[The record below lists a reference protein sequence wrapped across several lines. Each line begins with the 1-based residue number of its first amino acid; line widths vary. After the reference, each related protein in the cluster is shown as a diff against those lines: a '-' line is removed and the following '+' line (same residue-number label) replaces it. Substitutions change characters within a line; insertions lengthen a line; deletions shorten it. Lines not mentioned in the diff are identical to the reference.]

1 MGGLPQRLGVAI
13 LMLVAS
19 TFAANHI
26 AARLAFDHGTSVA
39 AAVALRSGVTALVL
53 AALMRAKGVSLRLA
67 RPTLVRALAIG
78 LLVSVQSF
86 CLYSA
91 VARIPVALALLAFN
105 TYPMLLVLVSWAA
118 GGERPPRRALVA
130 MPAALLGLAFALDV
144 VGSARAIE
152 GRWSEIGAGV
162 GYALTA
168 SVSFVAVLFLTTRW
182 LKEVDGRLRT
192 LLTMGVTAVVM
203 LAYGTAQH
211 ALALPADRTGWLGVA
226 LLTLLYGSA
235 ITALFTIVPRLA
247 AASSTVALNFEPVA
261 ALLLGWAILAQKV
274 AAHQIIGALVVIS
287 AIAFLGSGR
296 RRPP

>member
-1 MGGLPQRLGVAI
+1 
-13 LMLVAS
+13 MLVAS

-39 AAVALRSGVTALVL
+39 AAVALRSGVTALAL
-53 AALMRAKGVSLRLA
+53 AALMRAQGVSLRLA

-78 LLVSVQSF
+78 LLVAVQSF

-105 TYPMLLVLVSWAA
+105 TYPMLLVLVSWGA

-130 MPAALLGLAFALDV
+130 MPVALAGLALALDV
-144 VGSARAIE
+144 VGSARVIE

-182 LKEVDGRLRT
+182 LKDVDGRLRT

-203 LAYGTAQH
+203 LAYGAARH
-211 ALALPADRTGWLGVA
+211 ALALPADQTGWLGVA

-235 ITALFTIVPRLA
+235 ITALFTIVPRLG

-261 ALLLGWAILAQKV
+261 ALLLGWAILKQTV
-274 AAHQIIGALVVIS
+274 AAHQVVGALVVIG
-287 AIAFLGSGR
+287 AIAFLGSGKR
-296 RRPP
+296 RAS

>member
-1 MGGLPQRLGVAI
+1 MGGLPQRLGVAL

-39 AAVALRSGVTALVL
+39 AAVALRSGVTALAL
-53 AALMRAKGVSLRLA
+53 AALMRAQGVSLRLA

-78 LLVSVQSF
+78 LLVAVQSF

-105 TYPMLLVLVSWAA
+105 TYPMLLVLVSWGA

-130 MPAALLGLAFALDV
+130 MPVALLGLALALDV

-182 LKEVDGRLRT
+182 LKDVDGRLRT
-192 LLTMGVTAVVM
+192 LLTMGVTAIVM
-203 LAYGTAQH
+203 LAYGAARH
-211 ALALPADRTGWLGVA
+211 ALALPADQTGWLGVA

-235 ITALFTIVPRLA
+235 ITALFTIVPRLG

-261 ALLLGWAILAQKV
+261 ALLLGWAILKQTV
-274 AAHQIIGALVVIS
+274 AAHQVVGALVVIG
-287 AIAFLGSGR
+287 AIAFLGSGKR
-296 RRPP
+296 RAS

>member
-1 MGGLPQRLGVAI
+1 VGGLPQRLGVVL

-39 AAVALRSGVTALVL
+39 AAVALRSGVTAL
-53 AALMRAKGVSLRLA
+53 ALSALLRAQGVALGLA
-67 RPTLVRALAIG
+67 RGTLVRALAIG

-105 TYPMLLVLVSWAA
+105 SYPMLLVLVSWAA
-118 GGERPPRRALVA
+118 GGERPPRRALLA
-130 MPAALLGLAFALDV
+130 MPAALLGLALALDV
-144 VGSARAIE
+144 VGSVRAIE
-152 GRWSEIGAGV
+152 GRWAEIGAGV

-168 SVSFVAVLFLTTRW
+168 SVSFVAMLFLTTRW
-182 LKEVDGRLRT
+182 LKDVDGRLRT

-203 LAYGTAQH
+203 LAYGAARH
-211 ALALPADRTGWLGVA
+211 ALALPADATGWLGVA

-235 ITALFTIVPRLA
+235 ITALFTIVPRLG

-261 ALLLGWAILAQKV
+261 ALLLGWAILDQTV
-274 AAHQIIGALVVIS
+274 AARQVVGALVVIG
-287 AIAFLGSGR
+287 AIAFLGSAKR
-296 RRPP
+296 RTS

>member
-1 MGGLPQRLGVAI
+1 
-13 LMLVAS
+13 MLVAS

-39 AAVALRSGVTALVL
+39 AAVALRSGVTALAL
-53 AALMRAKGVSLRLA
+53 AALMRAQGVSLRLA

-78 LLVSVQSF
+78 LLVAVQSF

-130 MPAALLGLAFALDV
+130 MPVALLGLALALDV

-182 LKEVDGRLRT
+182 LSDVDGRLRT

-203 LAYGTAQH
+203 LAYGAVRH
-211 ALALPADRTGWLGVA
+211 ALALPADQTGWLGVA

-235 ITALFTIVPRLA
+235 ITALFTIVPRLG

-261 ALLLGWAILAQKV
+261 ALLLGWAILKQTV
-274 AAHQIIGALVVIS
+274 AAHQIVGALVVIG

-296 RRPP
+296 RRAP

>member
-1 MGGLPQRLGVAI
+1 VGGLPQRLGVAL
-13 LMLVAS
+13 LMLVAT

-39 AAVALRSGVTALVL
+39 AAVALRSGVTALAL
-53 AALMRAKGVSLRLA
+53 AGLLRAQGVALRLA
-67 RPTLVRALAIG
+67 RGTLVRALAIG
-78 LLVSVQSF
+78 LLVALQSF

-105 TYPMLLVLVSWAA
+105 TYPMLLVLVTWAA

-130 MPAALLGLAFALDV
+130 MPAALLGLALALDV
-144 VGSARAIE
+144 VGSAHAIE
-152 GRWSEIGAGV
+152 GRWAEIGAGV

-182 LKEVDGRLRT
+182 LKDVDGRLRT
-192 LLTMGVTAVVM
+192 LLTMGVTAVVIA
-203 LAYGTAQH
+203 AYGVAQH
-211 ALALPADRTGWLGVA
+211 ALSLPADRTGWLGVA

-235 ITALFTIVPRLA
+235 ITALFTIVPRLG

-261 ALLLGWAILAQKV
+261 ALLLGWAILSQRV
-274 AAHQIIGALVVIS
+274 AGHQIAGALVVVG
-287 AIAFLGSGR
+287 AIAFLGSAKR
-296 RRPP
+296 RAP

>member
-1 MGGLPQRLGVAI
+1 VGGLPQRLGVVL

-39 AAVALRSGVTALVL
+39 AAVALRSGVTAL
-53 AALMRAKGVSLRLA
+53 ALSALLRAQGVALGLA
-67 RPTLVRALAIG
+67 RGTLVRALAIG

-105 TYPMLLVLVSWAA
+105 SYPMLLVLVSWAA
-118 GGERPPRRALVA
+118 GGERPPRRALLA
-130 MPAALLGLAFALDV
+130 MPAALLGLALALDV
-144 VGSARAIE
+144 VGSVRAIE
-152 GRWSEIGAGV
+152 GRWAEIGAGV

-182 LKEVDGRLRT
+182 LKDVDGRLRT

-203 LAYGTAQH
+203 LAYGAARH
-211 ALALPADRTGWLGVA
+211 ALALPADATGWLGVA

-235 ITALFTIVPRLA
+235 ITALFTIVPRLG

-261 ALLLGWAILAQKV
+261 ALLLGWAILDQTV
-274 AAHQIIGALVVIS
+274 AARQVVGALVVIG
-287 AIAFLGSGR
+287 AIAFLGSAKR
-296 RRPP
+296 RTS

>member
-1 MGGLPQRLGVAI
+1 VGGLPQRLGVVL

-39 AAVALRSGVTALVL
+39 AAVALRSGVTAL
-53 AALMRAKGVSLRLA
+53 ALSALLRAQGVALGLA
-67 RPTLVRALAIG
+67 RGTLVRALAIG
-78 LLVSVQSF
+78 LLVSVQSV

-91 VARIPVALALLAFN
+91 VARIPVALALLAVN
-105 TYPMLLVLVSWAA
+105 SYPMLLVLVSWAA
-118 GGERPPRRALVA
+118 GGERPPRRALLA
-130 MPAALLGLAFALDV
+130 MPAALLGLALALDV
-144 VGSARAIE
+144 VGSVRAIE
-152 GRWSEIGAGV
+152 GRWAEIGAGV

-182 LKEVDGRLRT
+182 LKDVDGRLRT

-203 LAYGTAQH
+203 LAYGAARH
-211 ALALPADRTGWLGVA
+211 ALALPADATGWLGVA

-235 ITALFTIVPRLA
+235 ITALFTIVPRLG

-261 ALLLGWAILAQKV
+261 ALLLGWAILDQTV
-274 AAHQIIGALVVIS
+274 AARQVVGALVVIG
-287 AIAFLGSGR
+287 AIAFLGSAKR
-296 RRPP
+296 RTS

>member
-1 MGGLPQRLGVAI
+1 
-13 LMLVAS
+13 MLVAS

-39 AAVALRSGVTALVL
+39 AAVALRSGVTALAL
-53 AALMRAKGVSLRLA
+53 AALMRAQGVALRLA

-78 LLVSVQSF
+78 LLVAVQSF

-105 TYPMLLVLVSWAA
+105 TYPMLLVLVSWGA

-130 MPAALLGLAFALDV
+130 MPVALLGLALALDV

-182 LKEVDGRLRT
+182 LKDVDGRLRT

-203 LAYGTAQH
+203 LAYGAARH
-211 ALALPADRTGWLGVA
+211 ALALPADQTGWLGVA

-235 ITALFTIVPRLA
+235 ITALFTIVPCLG

-261 ALLLGWAILAQKV
+261 ALLLGWAILKQTV
-274 AAHQIIGALVVIS
+274 AAHQVVGALVVIG
-287 AIAFLGSGR
+287 AIAFLGSGKR
-296 RRPP
+296 RAS

>member
-1 MGGLPQRLGVAI
+1 VGGLPQRLGVVL

-39 AAVALRSGVTALVL
+39 AAVALRSGVTALAL
-53 AALMRAKGVSLRLA
+53 AALLRAQGVALRLA
-67 RPTLVRALAIG
+67 RGTLVRALAIG

-118 GGERPPRRALVA
+118 GGERPPRRALLA
-130 MPAALLGLAFALDV
+130 MPAALLGLALALDV
-144 VGSARAIE
+144 VGSVRAIE
-152 GRWSEIGAGV
+152 GRWAEIGAGV

-182 LKEVDGRLRT
+182 LKDVDGRLRT
-192 LLTMGVTAVVM
+192 LLTMGVTSVVM
-203 LAYGTAQH
+203 LAYGAARH
-211 ALALPADRTGWLGVA
+211 ALALPADQTGWVGVA

-235 ITALFTIVPRLA
+235 ITALFTIVPRLG

-261 ALLLGWAILAQKV
+261 ALLLGWAILRQTV
-274 AAHQIIGALVVIS
+274 AAHQIVGALVVIG
-287 AIAFLGSGR
+287 AIAFLGSGKR
-296 RRPP
+296 RAS

>member
-1 MGGLPQRLGVAI
+1 VGGLPQRLGVVL

-39 AAVALRSGVTALVL
+39 AAVALRSGVTAL
-53 AALMRAKGVSLRLA
+53 ALSALLRAQGVALGLA
-67 RPTLVRALAIG
+67 RGTLVRALAIG

-105 TYPMLLVLVSWAA
+105 SYPMLLVLVSWAA
-118 GGERPPRRALVA
+118 GGERPPRRALLA
-130 MPAALLGLAFALDV
+130 MPAALLGLALALDV
-144 VGSARAIE
+144 VGSVRAIE
-152 GRWSEIGAGV
+152 GRWAEIGAGV

-182 LKEVDGRLRT
+182 LKDVDGRLRT

-203 LAYGTAQH
+203 LAYGAARH
-211 ALALPADRTGWLGVA
+211 ALALPADATGWLGVA

-235 ITALFTIVPRLA
+235 ITALFTIVPRLG

-261 ALLLGWAILAQKV
+261 ALLLGWAILDQTV
-274 AAHQIIGALVVIS
+274 AARQVVGALVVIG
-287 AIAFLGSGR
+287 AIALLGSAKR
-296 RRPP
+296 RTS